1 MTRTVLSSAFLR
13 RVGIMA
19 LAVVLAALILDATAF
34 AQENPARDQYT
45 GRSTQP
51 PPSGATPTTLPTSE
65 PSTAAPIIPGGTQDT
80 QPSQPQNPIQGQD
93 LGGQQ
98 NPDEVQPGGPGGPS
112 QQQQNFKEPT
122 PQEVPAGGKI
132 SAMTQATD
140 PGAGNLPGQLYL
152 ILLVATPLALVV
164 SIGLLKLYRR
174 AVLRSMRARA
184 DSPATEPAP
193 LEIST
198 PSNQPVQT
206 APNLSV
212 LDHASP
218 ITVGTAAAA
227 LYSDLLRAPWRAAIV
242 YVVAGFCYAIVMTA
256 AFISSA
262 ELAFLPFRFL
272 SVFWVFAWPVVLTV
286 NLVAAAA
293 RRAKLATASVYFL
306 VLATLSAISIARSPA
321 LDWGQIALLW
331 LLTNL
336 PPTVLLW
343 AFLNRR
349 IRAVGPL
356 VLTFMI
362 LAVTGS
368 LLMLSFA
375 ANSER
380 RLRSIADLGVALGL
394 NANGIFIGLIVLGLA
409 VFGPVGWLTLRWIGR
424 RYEQKKISDQ
434 SITLD
439 AIWLLFGVEQS
450 IVLISAGIVWILSGL
465 LAFVVYKVFAWAGFR
480 LLGYQASSAQ
490 ESPKLLLLRVFS
502 LGRRSERLFDALAKH
517 WRHAGS
523 IRLIAGPDLATTTVE
538 PHEFL
543 DFLSGKL
550 ARRFID
556 GPETLGLRISE
567 MDLEP
572 DRDGR
577 FRVND
582 FFCHDNAWQMTLHRL
597 VADSEV
603 VLMDLRGFSQ
613 ENQGVVYEINE
624 LINVMS
630 LGRVVLVI
638 DETTDEQFLHQTIQ
652 ECWDHMKPTSPN
664 RSSTPEQL
672 HLFRFMGSRRGAFR
686 HLLAVLSHAAKP
698 GTVGDGHKLAP
709 V

>member
-1 MTRTVLSSAFLR
+1 MTRTVLSSVFIR
-13 RVGIMA
+13 RVGIIA

-34 AQENPARDQYT
+34 AQENPARNQYT
-45 GRSTQP
+45 GQSTQP
-51 PPSGATPTTLPTSE
+51 PPSSTTPTTPPTSE
-65 PSTAAPIIPGGTQDT
+65 PL
-80 QPSQPQNPIQGQD
+80 
-93 LGGQQ
+93 LGHV
-98 NPDEVQPGGPGGPS
+98 D
-112 QQQQNFKEPT
+112 
-122 PQEVPAGGKI
+122 PAT
-132 SAMTQATD
+132 TQATD
-140 PGAGNLPGQLYL
+140 PGAGNLPGQLL
-152 ILLVATPLALVV
+152 FILLVATPLALVA

-184 DSPATEPAP
+184 DSPATEHAP

-218 ITVGTAAAA
+218 ITIGTAAAA
-227 LYSDLLRAPWRAAIV
+227 LYSDLLRAPWRASMV
-242 YVVAGFCYAIVMTA
+242 YAVAGYCYAIVMA
-256 AFISSA
+256 VAVLSSGDL
-262 ELAFLPFRFL
+262 ELLPFRFL
-272 SVFWVFAWPVVLTV
+272 SVFWVHAWPVVLTV
-286 NLVAAAA
+286 NLVAAAT
-293 RRAKLATASVYFL
+293 RRARFATASVYFL
-306 VLATLSAISIARSPA
+306 VLATLGAITIARSPA
-321 LDWGQIALLW
+321 LDWAQIALLW
-331 LLTNL
+331 AITNL
-336 PPTVLLW
+336 PATILLW

-362 LAVTGS
+362 LAVAGS

-375 ANSER
+375 ASSEG
-380 RLRSIADLGVALGL
+380 RLRSIAELGVALGL

-409 VFGPVGWLTLRWIGR
+409 VFGPVGWLTLRWIGH

-465 LAFVVYKVFAWAGFR
+465 LAFVVYKVVVWAGFR

-502 LGRRSERLFDALAKH
+502 LGKRSERLFDALAKH

-556 GPETLGLRISE
+556 GPETLDLRISE
-567 MDLEP
+567 MDVEP

-597 VADSEV
+597 VDESDA
-603 VLMDLRGFSQ
+603 VLMDLRGFSSQ
-613 ENQGVVYEINE
+613 NRGVTFEINE
-624 LINVMS
+624 LVNTVP
-630 LGRVVLVI
+630 LGRVVFVV
-638 DETTDEQFLHQTIQ
+638 DDTTDEEFLRQTVQ
-652 ECWDHMKPTSPN
+652 ESWHRMRATSPN
-664 RSSTPEQL
+664 RSSTPGRL
-672 HLFRFMGSRRGAFR
+672 RLFRFTGSHGGELR
-686 HLLAVLSHAAKP
+686 HLVRNLCSAAKYSNGRP
-698 GTVGDGHKLAP
+698 AIA
-709 V
+709 